1 MALKRCL
8 LSIIVITISIAV
20 SPIFTW
26 DPDNHRYESYDLE
39 KGPVFYEAYYPD
51 ANEEPRSNYQKKR
64 YFDQGTILEKTYQVP
79 TEHLAY
85 PENNI
90 QLDNYQNR
98 ADTGIRNDNR
108 FFFETNAR
116 PLDVKEISKLARRA
130 ITRDLENWNTLEN
143 YLDHVKYQD
152 LVYRRRYVIPEP
164 GYRVEQ
170 PIRGQESNLPD
181 PLNERRDLRRD
192 LYEEVREEPLAL
204 PSRVESN
211 GGQRDSL
218 RRLTVRDLTNRDSLG
233 SFRSIRYENQS
244 PRERDDVIQ
253 AVRTSQ
259 INMPSMRNTDPS
271 SSDPIVDPYPTE
283 NIFAPRPQVINYI
296 FSRKPEIK
304 ENAENKVQSLP
315 ETKETGE
322 RMPRNYGDN
331 LIRDEMR
338 KTTEEDKDVKV
349 TSIEVSEVP
358 RHKTRHHHG
367 EWPKRDYSR
376 RRQS

>member
-1 MALKRCL
+1 IIFSF
-8 LSIIVITISIAV
+8 LSAV

-26 DPDNHRYESYDLE
+26 DPDIHRYESYDLE

-51 ANEEPRSNYQKKR
+51 VNEEPRSNYQEKR

-79 TEHLAY
+79 SEHLTY

-98 ADTGIRNDNR
+98 ADTSIRNDDR
-108 FFFETNAR
+108 FFFETKAR

-143 YLDHVKYQD
+143 YLDHAKD

-170 PIRGQESNLPD
+170 LIRRPESNLPD
-181 PLNERRDLRRD
+181 PLNEQHNLRRD

-204 PSRVESN
+204 PSRVESSE
-211 GGQRDSL
+211 GQRDSL
-218 RRLTVRDLTNRDSLG
+218 RRLTVRDLTDRDSLE

-244 PRERDDVIQ
+244 PRERENVVQ

-259 INMPSMRNTDPS
+259 INAPSMRNINPS
-271 SSDPIVDPYPTE
+271 SSGSIVDPYYPTE

-304 ENAENKVQSLP
+304 ENAENKVQSLKP

-331 LIRDEMR
+331 LIQDEMR